1 MFSEFTKQW
10 SISLVVKNSNIRES
24 IKMEETSRDIIVQH
38 IESQRDFFSTNKTKD
53 INFRLEQLRKLKKAI
68 QKNQKKLEDAL
79 WEDLHKSPEES
90 YLTEISIVTGEID
103 NHKKHLKEWAK
114 PKRVSTPIHLW
125 PSSSKVI
132 YEPLGLS
139 LIVAPW
145 NYPFQL
151 LINPLI
157 GSISAGGCSILKPSP
172 DAPKIAKAM
181 QEMIEETFES
191 NYIAVVQGGRETNT
205 ILFNERFDII
215 FFTGSSKVGKVVMK
229 AAAEHLTPVVLELGG
244 KSPCI
249 VDADANIDVA
259 AKRIAWGKLINAGQ
273 TCIAPD
279 YLFAHHSIKDELLDK
294 IAKNIKEMY
303 GNDIKESRFYPR
315 IVNQRAMD
323 RLEKLMNQGEIHT
336 GGDVDEKE
344 KFIAPTIIDNVN
356 PDFLIMQEEIF
367 GPILPVLT
375 FEHID
380 ETIEYI
386 NKNEKPL
393 AFYYFGKNN
402 DAINVLARTTSG
414 GACINDTL
422 MHITNHN
429 LPFGGVGNSGLGK
442 YHGKES
448 FLAFSN
454 QRAIVTTPT
463 WIDLPLK
470 YAPFKYFKLIKKIV

>member
-1 MFSEFTKQW
+1 
-10 SISLVVKNSNIRES
+10 
-24 IKMEETSRDIIVQH
+24 MEETSRAIIVQH
-38 IESQRDFFSTNKTKD
+38 IENQRAFFASNKTQD
-53 INFRLEQLRKLKKAI
+53 IQFRLAQLRKLKNAI
-68 QKNQKKLEDAL
+68 HKNQKKIEDAL
-79 WEDLHKSPEES
+79 WQDLHKSPEET

-103 NHKKHLKEWAK
+103 NHIKHLKKWAK
-114 PKRVSTPIHLW
+114 PKRVATPIHLW
-125 PSSSKVI
+125 PSTSKVI

-151 LINPLI
+151 LINSLV

-172 DAPKIAKAM
+172 DAPTIAQVM
-181 QEMIEETFES
+181 QEMIAETFDS
-191 NYIAVVQGGRETNT
+191 NYVAVVQGGRETNT

-215 FFTGSSKVGKVVMK
+215 FFTGSTNVGKVVMK

-259 AKRIAWGKLINAGQ
+259 AKRIAWGKMINAGQ

-279 YLFAHHSIKDELLDK
+279 YLFAHHAIKDELLDK
-294 IAKNIKEMY
+294 IAQNIKEMY
-303 GNDIKESRFYPR
+303 GENIKDSRFYPS
-315 IVNQRAMD
+315 IVNQRAIE
-323 RLEKLMNQGEIHT
+323 RLMKLMNEGEIHT
-336 GGDVDEKE
+336 GGEVDEKE
-344 KFIAPTIIDNVN
+344 KFIGPTIIDKVK
-356 PDFLIMQEEIF
+356 PDYLIMQEEIF
-367 GPILPVLT
+367 GPILPVMT
-375 FEHID
+375 FDHLN

-393 AFYYFGKNN
+393 AFYYFGKNKN
-402 DAINVLARTTSG
+402 AKQILAKTTSG

-442 YHGKES
+442 YHGQES
-448 FLAFSN
+448 FLVFSN
-454 QRAIVTTPT
+454 NRAVVTTPT
-463 WIDLPLK
+463 WIDLPFK
-470 YAPFKYFKLIKKIV
+470 YAPFKYFKLMKKII

>member
-1 MFSEFTKQW
+1 
-10 SISLVVKNSNIRES
+10 
-24 IKMEETSRDIIVQH
+24 MEETSRDIIVQH

-103 NHKKHLKEWAK
+103 NHIKHLKEWAK

-151 LINPLI
+151 LINSLV

-172 DAPKIAKAM
+172 DAPTIGKAM

-294 IAKNIKEMY
+294 IAKNIKERY
-303 GNDIKESRFYPR
+303 GND
-315 IVNQRAMD
+315 
-323 RLEKLMNQGEIHT
+323 
-336 GGDVDEKE
+336 
-344 KFIAPTIIDNVN
+344 
-356 PDFLIMQEEIF
+356 IF

-393 AFYYFGKNN
+393 AFYYFGKNK

-454 QRAIVTTPT
+454 QKAVVSTPT

-470 YAPFKYFKLIKKIV
+470 YAPFKYFNLIKKIV

>member
-1 MFSEFTKQW
+1 
-10 SISLVVKNSNIRES
+10 
-24 IKMEETSRDIIVQH
+24 MEETSKNSIVQH
-38 IESQRDFFSTNKTKD
+38 IKNQRAFFSTNKTKE
-53 INFRLEQLRKLKKAI
+53 INFRLKQLRKLKKAI
-68 QKNQKKLEDAL
+68 LNNQKKIEAAL
-79 WEDLHKSPEES
+79 WEDLHKSPEEA
-90 YLTEISIVTGEID
+90 YLTEISIVTSEID
-103 NHKKHLKEWAK
+103 YHIKKLKQWAK
-114 PKRVSTPIHLW
+114 PKGVSTPLHLM
-125 PSSSKVI
+125 PSSSKI
-132 YEPLGLS
+132 MYEPLGLS

-151 LINPLI
+151 LINSLI

-172 DAPKIAKAM
+172 DAPKTAIAM
-181 QEMIEETFES
+181 QQMIEETFDS
-191 NYIAVVQGGRETNT
+191 NYIAVVQGGRATNT

-215 FFTGSSKVGKVVMK
+215 FFTGSSNVGKVVMK

-249 VDADANIDVA
+249 VDAKANIDIA

-279 YLFAHHSIKDELLDK
+279 YLFAHHTIKDELLDK
-294 IAKNIKEMY
+294 IAKNFKEMY
-303 GNDIKESRFYPR
+303 GDTIKESRFYPR
-315 IVNQRAMD
+315 IVTQKAIS
-323 RLEKLMNQGEIHT
+323 RLKKLMSHGNIHT
-336 GGDVDEKE
+336 GGEVDEKD
-344 KFIAPTIIDNVN
+344 KYIAPTIIDNVH
-356 PDFLIMQEEIF
+356 PDFLIMQDEIF
-367 GPILPVLT
+367 GPILPVMT
-375 FEHID
+375 FEHIN

-393 AFYYFGKNN
+393 AFYYFGKNSK
-402 DAINVLARTTSG
+402 AKEVLAKTTSG

-442 YHGKES
+442 YHGKDS

-454 QRAIVTTPT
+454 RRAIVTTPT

-470 YAPFKYFKLIKKIV
+470 YVPFKYFNLIKKII

>member
-1 MFSEFTKQW
+1 
-10 SISLVVKNSNIRES
+10 
-24 IKMEETSRDIIVQH
+24 MEETSKEIIVQH
-38 IESQRDFFSTNKTKD
+38 IKSQREFFSTNKTKD
-53 INFRLEQLRKLKKAI
+53 IDFRLDQLRKLKEAI
-68 QKNQKKLEDAL
+68 QKYEKKIEEAL
-79 WEDLHKSPEES
+79 WEDLHKSPEEA

-103 NHKKHLKEWAK
+103 HHIKRLKKWAK
-114 PKRVSTPIHLW
+114 PKRVRTPIQLL
-125 PSSSKVI
+125 PSSSKII

-139 LIVAPW
+139 LIIAPW

-151 LINPLI
+151 LINSLV

-172 DAPKIAKAM
+172 DAPKNAKVM
-181 QEMIEETFES
+181 QAMIEETFDS

-205 ILFNERFDII
+205 LLLQERFDII
-215 FFTGSSKVGKVVMK
+215 FFTGSSKVGKVVMR

-259 AKRIAWGKLINAGQ
+259 AKRIAWGKMINAGQ

-294 IAKNIKEMY
+294 IAGSIREMY
-303 GNDIKESRFYPR
+303 GDDMKGSRFYPR
-315 IVNQRAMD
+315 IVNEGAMD
-323 RLEKLMNQGEIHT
+323 RLGKLMNQGEIHT
-336 GGDVDEKE
+336 GGEVDDKE
-344 KFIAPTIIDNVN
+344 KFIAPAIIDKVD

-367 GPILPVLT
+367 GPILPVMS

-380 ETIEYI
+380 EALEYI

-393 AFYYFGKNN
+393 AFYYFGKNQK
-402 DAINVLARTTSG
+402 AKEVLARTTSG

-422 MHITNHN
+422 MHISNKY

-442 YHGKES
+442 YHGQES
-448 FLAFSN
+448 FLAFSH
-454 QRAIVTTPT
+454 QRAVVTTPT

-470 YAPFKYFKLIKKIV
+470 YVPFKFFNLIKKIL

>member
-1 MFSEFTKQW
+1 MSLEFTKQW
-10 SISLVVKNSNIRES
+10 SILLGEKSNNILKI
-24 IKMEETSRDIIVQH
+24 IKMEETSKDIIVQH
-38 IESQRDFFSTNKTKD
+38 IESQKKFFSTNKTKD
-53 INFRLEQLRKLKKAI
+53 INFRLAQLHKLKKAI
-68 QKNQKKLEDAL
+68 EKNQKKLEEAL
-79 WEDLHKSPEES
+79 WEDLHKSPEEA
-90 YLTEISIVTGEID
+90 YLTEISIVTGEIN
-103 NHKKHLKEWAK
+103 NHIKHLKKWAK
-114 PKRVSTPIHLW
+114 PTKVSTPIHLL
-125 PSSSKVI
+125 PSSSKLI
-132 YEPLGLS
+132 YEPLGVS

-151 LINPLI
+151 LINSLV

-181 QEMIEETFES
+181 QEMIEETFDS

-249 VDADANIDVA
+249 VDADANIDIA

-279 YLFAHHSIKDELLDK
+279 YLFAHHTIKDELLNK
-294 IAKNIKEMY
+294 IAANFNQMY
-303 GNDIKESRFYPR
+303 GNNIKESRFYPR
-315 IVNQRAMD
+315 IVNHSAID
-323 RLEKLMNQGEIHT
+323 RLEKLMKQGKIHT
-336 GGDVDEKE
+336 GGEIDAKE
-344 KFIAPTIIDNVN
+344 KFIAPTIIDEVK

-367 GPILPVLT
+367 GPILPVMT
-375 FEHID
+375 FNHID
-380 ETIEYI
+380 EAIDYI
-386 NKNEKPL
+386 YKNEKPL
-393 AFYYFGKNN
+393 AFYYFGKNKK
-402 DAINVLARTTSG
+402 ATEVLEKTTSG

-422 MHITNHN
+422 MHITNHK

-454 QRAIVTTPT
+454 KRAIVTTPT
-463 WIDLPLK
+463 WIDLPFK
-470 YAPFKYFKLIKKIV
+470 YAPFKYFKLLKKIV

>member
-1 MFSEFTKQW
+1 M
-10 SISLVVKNSNIRES
+10 
-24 IKMEETSRDIIVQH
+24 KMEETSKGIIVQH
-38 IESQRDFFSTNKTKD
+38 IESQRAFFSTNKTKD
-53 INFRLEQLRKLKKAI
+53 INFRLAQLSKLKNAI
-68 QKNQKKLEDAL
+68 LKNQKNLENAL
-79 WEDLHKSPEES
+79 FEDLHKSPEEV
-90 YLTEISIVTGEID
+90 YLTEVSIVIGEID
-103 NHKKHLKEWAK
+103 NHIKHLKEWTK
-114 PKRVSTPIHLW
+114 PERVATPLHLF
-125 PSSSKVI
+125 PSSSKI
-132 YEPLGLS
+132 IFEPLGLS

-151 LINPLI
+151 LINSLV

-172 DAPKIAKAM
+172 DAPKTALVM
-181 QEMIEETFES
+181 QKMIEETFES
-191 NYIAVVQGGRETNT
+191 NYVAVVQGGRETNT

-229 AAAEHLTPVVLELGG
+229 VAAEHLTPVVLELGG

-249 VDADANIDVA
+249 VDADANINVA

-294 IAKNIKEMY
+294 IAKNFNTMY
-303 GNDIKESRFYPR
+303 GPSIKESRFYPR
-315 IVNQRAMD
+315 IVNNGAVD
-323 RLEKLMNQGEIHT
+323 RLAKLMNQGEIHT
-336 GGDVDEKE
+336 GGEVDEKE
-344 KFIAPTIIDNVN
+344 KFIAPTIIDNVH

-367 GPILPVLT
+367 GPILPVMT

-393 AFYYFGKNN
+393 AFYYFGKSRNAK
-402 DAINVLARTTSG
+402 DILTKTTSG
-414 GACINDTL
+414 GACVNDTL

-442 YHGKES
+442 YHGHES

-454 QRAIVTTPT
+454 RRAIVTTPT

-470 YAPFKYFKLIKKIV
+470 YAPFKYFKWVKRII